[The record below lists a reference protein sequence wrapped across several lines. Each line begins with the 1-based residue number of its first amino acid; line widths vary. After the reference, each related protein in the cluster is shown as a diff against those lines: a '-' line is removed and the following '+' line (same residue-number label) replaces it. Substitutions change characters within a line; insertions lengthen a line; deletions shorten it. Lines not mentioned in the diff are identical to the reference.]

1 MYVAFSKQVEW
12 QQVGSTYYT
21 MTDKE
26 FLCFTDELRCRV
38 PAEDFTEAPLRKSA
52 TISANSDDCHGYKM
66 SVRYKMSAEL
76 KNRML
81 VLVPD
86 DNEV

>member
-1 MYVAFSKQVEW
+1 M
-12 QQVGSTYYT
+12 
-21 MTDKE
+21 
-26 FLCFTDELRCRV
+26 L
-38 PAEDFTEAPLRKSA
+38 AEDFTEAPLRKSA
-52 TISANSDDCHGYKM
+52 RISANSEECHGYKM

-81 VLVPD
+81 ALVPD